1 MNMRKGIIILCVLAM
16 ASCAGLGDYQQGK
29 GVLRVSFADGA
40 ADCSKAVPDMP
51 DTSDFILKIHDSK
64 GNVVYDGVYSAC
76 PEALEVAAGSYT
88 VSVMSHVFDA
98 PAFSSPQYGD
108 EQCVIVPSS
117 GVVNVRLLCTQM
129 NAGVR
134 LSVSKDFL
142 TGCPDGVLFLKSA
155 KGKLMYGYSEK
166 RTAYFSPGTVS
177 LMLSQGGNDRIVM
190 SRTLEAQDMLTI
202 KVTVASSSA
211 DTEPDKGRISVSV
224 DTARNWIN
232 DSCVI
237 GGETDKGA
245 VPADALTVSQA
256 LASVGCTDVWLCG
269 YIVGGDLTS
278 SKASFSAPFSS
289 RTNLVLGPRSS
300 TVDRDACLSV
310 QLPAG
315 DLRDALNLVDN
326 PDLLGVKVFLR
337 GDIVDSYYG
346 MTGVKN
352 ISEYDFR

>member
-1 MNMRKGIIILCVLAM
+1 MRKGIIILSVLAM
-16 ASCAGLGDYQQGK
+16 ASCSGLGDHQQEK
-29 GVLRVSFADGA
+29 GIIRVAFADEAGA
-40 ADCSKAVPDMP
+40 CSKALPDMP
-51 DTSDFILKIHDSK
+51 DTSDFILKIQDSK
-64 GNVVYDGVYSAC
+64 GKVIYDGVYSAC

-88 VSVMSHVFDA
+88 VSVLSHVFDE
-98 PAFSSPQYGD
+98 PAFASPQYGD

-117 GVVNVRLLCTQM
+117 GVVNVRLSCTQL
-129 NAGVR
+129 NAGVK

-142 TGCPDGVLFLKSA
+142 TACPDGVLFLKSA
-155 KGKLMYGYSEK
+155 GGKLMYGYSEK
-166 RTAYFSPGTVS
+166 RAAYFSPGTVS
-177 LMLSQGGNDRIVM
+177 LMLSRGDSDQILM
-190 SRTLEAQDMLTI
+190 SRALEAQDMLTI

-211 DTEPDKGRISVSV
+211 DPEPAKGSVSVSV
-224 DTARNWIN
+224 DTSRNWIN

-237 GGETDKGA
+237 GDGNDKGTA
-245 VPADALTVSQA
+245 PSDALTVSQA
-256 LASVGCTDVWLCG
+256 LASAGCTDVWVCG

-300 TVDRDACLSV
+300 TVDRTACLSV

-315 DLRDALNLVDN
+315 ELRDALNLVDR
-326 PDLLGVKVFLR
+326 PDLLGTKVYLR